1 MVMGKRVAVIT
12 REKHRQFEALRTGL
26 GLLLEHH
33 GVSLFV
39 LDHEIDSDDHYL
51 DNLGFIDEMGG
62 DRYSDHPANVERHG
76 FRPVSLQDT
85 GNLLSE
91 HDLVIPF

>member
-1 MVMGKRVAVIT
+1 MGKRVAVIT
-12 REKHRQFEALRTGL
+12 REKQRQFEALRTGL

-33 GVSLFV
+33 NVSLFV
-39 LDHEIDSDDHYL
+39 LDHEIDSDEHFL

-62 DRYSDHPANVERHG
+62 NRYSNHPANVESYG
-76 FRPVSLQDT
+76 FRSVSLQET

-91 HDLVIPF
+91 HDLVVPF

>member
-1 MVMGKRVAVIT
+1 MGKRVAVIT
-12 REKHRQFEALRTGL
+12 KDKRPQFEALRTGL

-33 GVSLFV
+33 SVSLFV
-39 LDHEIDSDDHYL
+39 LDREIDTDEHFL

-62 DRYSDHPANVERHG
+62 DRFSNHHMNIERHG

-85 GNLLSE
+85 GRLLGE